1 MVAAPGMV
9 RPNPNALW
17 HPMMFNYL
25 IPDRVSR
32 YFHAAVSCLV
42 RLLTPFSVP
51 PAVRVDVVGGIAHL
65 VSKPRGIVVEIRDY
79 DQERSDP
86 KAWGLTRD
94 SGDGGYYASSYFGP
108 EERVTG

>member
-1 MVAAPGMV
+1 M
-9 RPNPNALW
+9 LLK
-17 HPMMFNYL
+17 FL

-32 YFHAAVSCLV
+32 YIRATVSCLL
-42 RLLTPFSVP
+42 RLLP
-51 PAVRVDVVGGIAHL
+51 PYSMPSAVRVDVVGGIAHL

-79 DQERSDP
+79 DQEGSDP
-86 KAWGLTRD
+86 KAWGLTSD